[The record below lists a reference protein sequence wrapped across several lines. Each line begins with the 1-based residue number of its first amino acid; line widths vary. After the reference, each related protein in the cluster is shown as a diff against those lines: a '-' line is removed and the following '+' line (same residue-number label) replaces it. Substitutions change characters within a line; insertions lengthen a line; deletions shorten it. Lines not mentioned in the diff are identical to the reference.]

1 MIDPSKLVAHRGYQ
15 AKYPENT
22 VLSLN
27 KAIAAGGL
35 FIELDVQFSADKLP
49 IIYHDTNLQ
58 RVSGRHIDLFSIRR
72 DKLLT
77 YPACEPD
84 RLGRTFDDQTIS
96 PLEAIVDI
104 LLANPQVTAFIEIKE
119 ESIEHCGRELISAS
133 VQQILQPVAA
143 QSVIMSFDYLL
154 AISARQAG
162 WPLVGVVLKNWAD
175 LSNIDVISAQPDY
188 IFTDHNIIP
197 ADCRLE
203 QVEILADTLLV
214 AYEVSTPALASH
226 LLRQGVDMLETFEIE
241 AMINADL
248 PN

>member
-27 KAIAAGGL
+27 KAIAAGAL

-49 IIYHDTNLQ
+49 IIYHDTDLQ

-77 YPACEPD
+77 YPACEPH

-119 ESIEHCGRELISAS
+119 ESIEHCGR
-133 VQQILQPVAA
+133 
-143 QSVIMSFDYLL
+143 
-154 AISARQAG
+154 
-162 WPLVGVVLKNWAD
+162 
-175 LSNIDVISAQPDY
+175 
-188 IFTDHNIIP
+188 
-197 ADCRLE
+197 
-203 QVEILADTLLV
+203 
-214 AYEVSTPALASH
+214 
-226 LLRQGVDMLETFEIE
+226 
-241 AMINADL
+241 
-248 PN
+248 